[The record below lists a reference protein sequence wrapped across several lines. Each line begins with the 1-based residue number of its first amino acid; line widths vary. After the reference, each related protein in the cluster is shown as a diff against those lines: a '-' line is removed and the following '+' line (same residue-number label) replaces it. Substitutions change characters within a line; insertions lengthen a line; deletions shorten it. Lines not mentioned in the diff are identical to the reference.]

1 MRRGNN
7 SNAEC
12 TTHMLYLS
20 ATCKSE
26 CQCSGCMVGCNHT
39 IWRQHQP
46 AAPSRSSSKHYQQAA
61 TASSKQ
67 HMLQCC
73 YVWWQYGSTCKVCS
87 CPADLS
93 YTAVLVLV
101 GRYWP
106 SGQASTN
113 SPVGASAIHQHLE
126 SCRHG
131 SKPPFG
137 CTQPSSCKTGCP
149 ALSRV
154 LYHNPTATS
163 Q

>member
-1 MRRGNN
+1 MQNILHTCYIFQPLVN
-7 SNAEC
+7 Q
-12 TTHMLYLS
+12 S
-20 ATCKSE
+20 ASVQVVWLGAIT
-26 CQCSGCMVGCNHT
+26 QSGG
-39 IWRQHQP
+39 RHQP

-73 YVWWQYGSTCKVCS
+73 CVWWQYGSTCKVCS